1 MERKVYEEAVGR
13 LREFVEN
20 NPEFSGKVYL
30 VGGCVRDLLLGEV
43 PKDIDLCIDTPEGS
57 ERFIEYLE
65 KTYPRDVVSG
75 FTVFKRYGTSRFTL
89 HLSHGEEVG
98 IECVI
103 PRTETYNQGPRK
115 PDSIQQTSI
124 EEDASRRDFC
134 CNALYK
140 NLETGD
146 LLDPTGRG
154 LEDIKERQL
163 QTPLPPQ
170 QTFIDDPLRML
181 RAVRFSCTKGFS
193 IPENLKETITNC
205 SKELKRISR
214 ERVQDEF
221 TKIIMSLD
229 PWLGIKILNWTK
241 LMKYIIPE
249 FVIFRDFQQHSKY
262 HSLSWLDHS
271 VSVFLKV
278 LQANPEA
285 SLELRLAA
293 LLHDISKPKKYQVK
307 EDGSYTY
314 HGHEKDSASRA
325 REILENLKYPGN
337 VIDRVCF
344 LIENHMVIKQFYS
357 YRDYIYTGTPKQ
369 TRKILGRL
377 GGPDNIKDLME
388 LIDADNLSHSQRYNM
403 PGQVDTFWQQVEE
416 LKDVDGFKEKDQTYS
431 VPITGDDI
439 MDFLAIRPSK
449 LVKEIKNILQDY
461 YYSNPFLEKNE
472 LLGMY
477 AKEYGGQD
485 IWFARF
491 YEGMYGVF
499 QKKPIKSSGMWIQQK
514 TDIPPFQVKK
524 EDITFPEILD
534 NELIEVSPLCCPII
548 YKKFKRYIELRKI
561 VSDRILN
568 GLLQDLDGKDIESMN
583 MSFDGGDLYIKF
595 NFNDGT
601 NLEFL

>member
-1 MERKVYEEAVGR
+1 MERKVYEEAIGK
-13 LREFVEN
+13 LREFTEA
-20 NPEFSGKVYL
+20 NPEFSKRVYL

-43 PKDIDLCIDTPEGS
+43 PKDIDLCIDTLGGS
-57 ERFIEYLE
+57 EKFIEYLE

-89 HLSHGEEVG
+89 HLSHGEKVE

-103 PRTETYNQGPRK
+103 PRTETYNAGPRK

-124 EEDASRRDFC
+124 EEDAMRRDFC
-134 CNALYK
+134 CNTLYK
-140 NLETGD
+140 NLETGE

-154 LEDIKERQL
+154 LKDIQDRVL
-163 QTPLPPQ
+163 NTPLPPQ

-181 RAVRFSCTKGFS
+181 RAVRFSCTKKFS
-193 IPENLKETITNC
+193 IPEDLKKTITDC

-221 TKIIMSLD
+221 TKIIMSPD
-229 PWLGIKILNWTK
+229 PWLGIETLNWTK

-249 FVIFRDFQQHSKY
+249 FVVFRQFDQHSKY

-314 HGHEKDSASRA
+314 HGHEKDSAIRA
-325 REILENLKYPGN
+325 REILEDLKYPGN

-344 LIENHMVIKQFYS
+344 LIENHMVLKQFYS
-357 YRDYIYTGTPKQ
+357 YRDDIYTGTPKQ
-369 TRKILGRL
+369 TRRILGRL

-403 PGQVDTFWQQVEE
+403 PGQVNSFWQQVEE
-416 LKDVDGFKEKDQTYS
+416 LKDVDGFKEKDQKYS
-431 VPITGDDI
+431 VPVTGDDI
-439 MDFLAIRPSK
+439 MDFLAIGPSK
-449 LVKEIKNILQDY
+449 LVKEIKDILQDY
-461 YYSNPFLEKNE
+461 YYSNPFLEKSE

-477 AKEYGGQD
+477 AKEYGGSD
-485 IWFARF
+485 IWFAKF
-491 YEGMYGVF
+491 YDGVYGVF
-499 QKKPIKSSGMWIQQK
+499 QKKPIKSSGTWIQQK

-524 EDITFPEILD
+524 EDITFPEILE
-534 NELIEVSPLCCPII
+534 NELSEVSPLCCPKI
-548 YKKFKRYIELRKI
+548 YKEFKRYIELRKI
-561 VSDRILN
+561 VSEKIIN
-568 GLLQDLDGKDIESMN
+568 GLLPDLEGKDIESMN
-583 MSFDGGDLYIKF
+583 MSFDGGDLYVKF
-595 NFNDGT
+595 NFKDGGT
-601 NLEFL
+601 LEFL